1 MKTVLLGVIIGCV
14 IWQVVWKLIILRVYG
29 QRIIDWTDRVRK
41 DLEKTRIQRG
51 LKQGQGSLEIA
62 QDCNYHNQDDILAI
76 KTEMWNNGWENY

>member
-41 DLEKTRIQRG
+41 DLEKTRIP
-51 LKQGQGSLEIA
+51 
-62 QDCNYHNQDDILAI
+62 
-76 KTEMWNNGWENY
+76 